1 MAFSGLIIRL
11 CIASSALSV
20 AVMIVAMA
28 LISGFKEEITG
39 KIFDFWG
46 HIIVTDTEINNSFIP
61 TPIDTT
67 AGNWKAL
74 LKTRRKDITAFEQ
87 NPSLFSLPGS
97 DEELVFKSVQSFIAF
112 PGILKTKEEFEGI
125 TVKGIG
131 GDFNQ
136 TFFEKYIKSGEAFQY
151 HPDSVGRDL
160 MLSVQTATRLNVEVG
175 ESMDIYFI
183 KDGNQVIRRFNIKA
197 LYKTGLEEYDKK
209 IAFADVRV
217 LQQILGWKD
226 TEVGG
231 IELYLNDIAQMD
243 PALNYLF
250 DDYLPV
256 RLFPVTIRDR
266 FPSIFEWLQLQDY
279 NKVIIIVL
287 MIAVCIFN
295 LITTS
300 LILILERTNMV
311 GMLKTLGM
319 KNRSIRLIFI
329 GFGMKILF
337 YSLLIGNLAGLGICW
352 LQDKFKFITLNEA
365 DYYLAY
371 APIAI
376 DWWGVLLLNIL
387 IVFSIFISIILP
399 TYLVQSISPLK
410 AIKIR

>member
-20 AVMIVAMA
+20 AVMIIAMA

-61 TPIDTT
+61 TPIDTSVV
-67 AGNWKAL
+67 NWRQL
-74 LKTRRKDITAFEQ
+74 LFTSNDELEAYDE
-87 NPSLFSLPGS
+87 NPALFSLPGS
-97 DEELVFKSVQSFIAF
+97 RSDLVFKSVQSFIAF
-112 PGILKTKEEFEGI
+112 PGILKTKDEFEGI

-136 TFFEKYIKSGEAFQY
+136 SFFDKYIVKGEALQY
-151 HPDSVGRDL
+151 DPDSIGRDL

-175 ESMDIYFI
+175 ESLDIYFI
-183 KDGNQVIRRFNIKA
+183 KDGNQVIRRFKIRA

-209 IAFADVRV
+209 VAFADVRV
-217 LQQILGWKD
+217 IQQILGWKNS
-226 TEVGG
+226 EVGG
-231 IELYLNDIAQMD
+231 VELYLHDID
-243 PALNYLF
+243 KLYPALNYLF
-250 DDYLPV
+250 DDFLPV
-256 RLFPVTIRDR
+256 RLFPVSIRDR

-329 GFGMKILF
+329 GFGMKILL
-337 YSLLIGNLAGLGICW
+337 YSLLIGNVTGLVICW
-352 LQDKFKFITLNEA
+352 LQAKFKFIQLNEA

-371 APIAI
+371 APISI

-387 IVFSIFISIILP
+387 ILFSIFISIILP
-399 TYLVQSISPLK
+399 TYLVQSISPLR
-410 AIKIR
+410 AIKVR

>member
-28 LISGFKEEITG
+28 LINGFKDEITN

-67 AGNWKAL
+67 SGNWKEL
-74 LKTRRKDITAFEQ
+74 FKTTQDDVAPFNEH
-87 NPSLFSLPGS
+87 PSLFSIPGS
-97 DEELVFKSVQSFIAF
+97 GEEPVFKSVQSFIAF
-112 PGILKTKEEFEGI
+112 PGILKTKDEFEGI

-136 TFFEKYIKSGEAFQY
+136 AFFEKYIVSGEAFTY
-151 HPDSVGRDL
+151 NKDSIGRDL
-160 MLSVQTATRLNVEVG
+160 MLSVQTASRLNVEVG

-209 IAFADVRV
+209 VAFADVRV
-217 LQQILGWKD
+217 LQQILGWKE

-231 IELYLNDIAQMD
+231 MELYLHDISQMD

-250 DDYLPV
+250 DDFLPV
-256 RLFPVTIRDR
+256 RLFPVTIKER

-295 LITTS
+295 LITTA

-319 KNRSIRLIFI
+319 KNRSIRFIFV

-337 YSLLIGNLAGLGICW
+337 YSLLMGNVTGLGLCW
-352 LQDKFKFITLNEA
+352 LQAKFKFIKLNEA

-371 APIAI
+371 APISI
-376 DWWGVLLLNIL
+376 DWWGVLFLNIL
-387 IVFSIFISIILP
+387 IVISIFISIILP